1 MAERKRIPAQPDGNS
16 SLHTEEQF
24 PIPVMSPGDRLRL
37 IFDDLEAYAP
47 PVNEDDGWEALS
59 AAIDAERPEG
69 MKLFSK

>member
-1 MAERKRIPAQPDGNS
+1 MAERKRIPTQPDHDSGRDA
-16 SLHTEEQF
+16 EKQF

-69 MKLFSK
+69 MKLFHK